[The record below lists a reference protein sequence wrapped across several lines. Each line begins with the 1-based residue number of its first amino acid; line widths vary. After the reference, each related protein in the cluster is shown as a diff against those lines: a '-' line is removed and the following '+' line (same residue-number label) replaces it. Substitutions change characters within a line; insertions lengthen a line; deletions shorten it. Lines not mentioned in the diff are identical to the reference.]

1 MATNS
6 FEVSV
11 IFTQSDNDE
20 KVSFKADGQRFKTA
34 DKTIKFV
41 SNAKYKIKVITKPAT
56 EF

>member
-1 MATNS
+1 MGSNS
-6 FEVSV
+6 FEVSL

-34 DKTIKFV
+34 DKTIKFI